1 MTQAVRVRLRFTAT
15 FGEPV
20 RLSKLAEFKPQFQR
34 RGVYFLCE
42 GKPPSGAFDPYS
54 RRVIYI
60 GKAIGETIFSRCQ
73 KHLWALR
80 DARLSSGTPRTRPG
94 RNFKAYRAAV
104 AGAHDKLY
112 VVPAFMNERHPYLIS
127 CAEEYFL
134 HQYAEANGASP
145 KANTK

>member
-1 MTQAVRVRLRFTAT
+1 MTRALRVSLRFTAT

-20 RLSKLAEFKPQFQR
+20 RLSKLAEFKLQFQR
-34 RGVYFLCE
+34 CGVYFLRE
-42 GKPPSGAFDPYS
+42 GKPPSRAFDPYS
-54 RRVIYI
+54 RRVVYI

-73 KHLWALR
+73 KHLWALK

-94 RNFKAYRAAV
+94 RNFKVYRAAV
-104 AGAHDKLY
+104 VGAHEKLY
-112 VVPAFMNERHPYLIS
+112 VVPAFMNELRPYLIS

-134 HQYAEANGASP
+134 YQYAQANGASP